1 MKILNIFDALEYSG
15 AEQMFLD
22 SYSDFKKKGF
32 RNEILITK
40 NYKGKAVREFLKKK
54 IKINQ
59 IKFTDKFI
67 WKYIINILS
76 LFKLISLIRS
86 NKYDCVVINTERN
99 FFSYLLVSKYLLNIK
114 TIRIIHANF
123 SYDYLLKI
131 RRKIFVYFANKIGVE
146 FVSVSNCVKKNELKN
161 YNNKSKVLLNF
172 INFNKNKIKNKNTNK
187 YKIFTVGNCSSVKQ
201 HDLLLNALS
210 LLPQNLNW
218 QYLHFGKE
226 EKSRPEQI
234 LAKKLNIF
242 NKCKFYGPTSYWR
255 HYINSNSIFINC
267 SSREG
272 LGNATLEAIDL
283 GCIPIISNVA
293 GNKTIKKY
301 LKNVITFNNS
311 IKDFNEK
318 LLKII
323 MLGELQK
330 SKIRKKITSDLRKN
344 FNKLN
349 YLEEYQKIINT

>member
-131 RRKIFVYFANKIGVE
+131 RRKIFIYLANKIGVK

>member
-1 MKILNIFDALEYSG
+1 MKILNIFDALEFSG

-40 NYKGKAVREFLKKK
+40 NYKGKAIREFLKKK
-54 IKINQ
+54 VIINQ
-59 IKFTDKFI
+59 VKFTDKFI

-99 FFSYLLVSKYLLNIK
+99 FFSYLFVSKYLLNIK
-114 TIRIIHANF
+114 TIRIVHNNF
-123 SYDYLLKI
+123 SFDYLLKI
-131 RRKIFVYFANKIGVE
+131 RRKIFVYFANKIGVK

-201 HDLLLNALS
+201 HDFLLNALS
-210 LLPQNLNW
+210 LLPHNLNW
-218 QYLHFGKE
+218 EYLHFGKE
-226 EKSRPEQI
+226 EKYNPEQI

-272 LGNATLEAIDL
+272 LSIATLEAIDL